1 MRAASTGFARTAKG
15 NVDVGVL
22 IYGDTGMRVHFDDR
36 VLAHLQL
43 VIASKLSRSQSFFL
57 SWRDSRASG
66 DGQSGI
72 WISRGMPLYF
82 SYKSSARVEINRE
95 WIRELALSA
104 DQAGGMFVTAEPDGD
119 GNVPRPESTVRST

>member
-1 MRAASTGFARTAKG
+1 MAEGTYG
-15 NVDVGVL
+15 VGVL
-22 IYGDTGMRVHFDDR
+22 LYGDAGMRVQFDDR

-43 VIASKLSRSQSFFL
+43 VIGSKLSRSQSFFM
-57 SWRDSRASG
+57 SWRDGKSSG

-82 SYKSSARVEINRE
+82 SYKSSGRIAINRE

-104 DQAGGMFVTAEPDGD
+104 DTSGGLFVSAEPGGD
-119 GNVPRPESTVRST
+119 GNLPRPESSIRST

>member
-1 MRAASTGFARTAKG
+1 M
-15 NVDVGVL
+15 GVL
-22 IYGDTGMRVHFDDR
+22 LYGDAGMRVQFDDR

-43 VIASKLSRSQSFFL
+43 VIASKLSRSQSFFM

-82 SYKSSARVEINRE
+82 SYKSSARIVINRD

-104 DQAGGMFVTAEPDGD
+104 DQGTGLFVTAEPDGD
-119 GNVPRPESTVRST
+119 GYLPRPESTVRAT